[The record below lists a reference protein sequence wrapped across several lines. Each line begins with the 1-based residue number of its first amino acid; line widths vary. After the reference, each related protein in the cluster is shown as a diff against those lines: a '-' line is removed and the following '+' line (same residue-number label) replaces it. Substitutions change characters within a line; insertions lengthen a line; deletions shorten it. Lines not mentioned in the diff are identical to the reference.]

1 MALKNS
7 LRRMR
12 NNRRAVSPAISTTIM
27 TSVIVVMLL
36 VAISFINSR
45 LNGQLAQND
54 FDSMKQA
61 MQTLGLQVDDV
72 AWIPGRTQTLT
83 YASKYGGITFRSPAL
98 TYNFYFDGTLV
109 ANFSVGAIMFS
120 IPISEYSIS
129 NNYFEEIFP
138 SSNSFLQN
146 GASAPVCRVFA
157 TEKLPMQDGSYIR
170 IVLVPIVRQ
179 LNAMINGV
187 NYARFYLPLL
197 NQGAATQLA
206 QSVTLTGINV
216 PHQISSNVNS
226 VTITIGFP
234 NGAGMG
240 LTSDFF
246 NFAATSQ
253 TVTLGPESVVEIYGG
268 NVAVSLGGSA

>member
-1 MALKNS
+1 
-7 LRRMR
+7 
-12 NNRRAVSPAISTTIM
+12 
-27 TSVIVVMLL
+27 
-36 VAISFINSR
+36 
-45 LNGQLAQND
+45 
-54 FDSMKQA
+54 
-61 MQTLGLQVDDV
+61 
-72 AWIPGRTQTLT
+72 LT
-83 YASKYGGITFRSPAL
+83 YS
-98 TYNFYFDGTLV
+98 FYFDGTLV
-109 ANFSVGAIMFS
+109 ANFSVGVIMFS
-120 IPISEYSIS
+120 IPISEYSVS

-138 SSNSFLQN
+138 ASSSFLQN

-157 TEKLPMQDGSYIR
+157 IEKLPMQDENYIR

-179 LNAMINGV
+179 LNAAINGV

-197 NQGAATQLA
+197 SQGAAPQLA

-216 PHQISSNVNS
+216 LHQISSNVNS

-253 TVTLGPESVVEIYGG
+253 TVTLGPKSVVEIYGG
-268 NVAVSLGGSA
+268 NVTVSLGGSA

>member
-1 MALKNS
+1 MTLKNS
-7 LRRMR
+7 LRRIW
-12 NNRRAVSPAISTTIM
+12 NNKRAVSPAISTTIM
-27 TSVIVVMLL
+27 TGAIVVMLL
-36 VAISFINSR
+36 VAVSFINAR

-54 FDSMKQA
+54 FGSMKQA

-83 YASKYGGITFRSPAL
+83 YSSKYGGITFRSPAL
-98 TYNFYFDGTLV
+98 TYNFYVDGTLV
-109 ANFSVGAIMFS
+109 ASYSVGVIMFS
-120 IPISEYSIS
+120 MPVSEYSIS
-129 NNYFEEIFP
+129 NNYSEEIFP

-157 TEKLPMQDGSYIR
+157 IEKLPMKDGSYVR
-170 IVLVPIVRQ
+170 IVLAPIIRQ

-197 NQGAATQLA
+197 NQGATTPLA
-206 QSVTLTGINV
+206 QSVTLTGIDV
-216 PHQISSNVNS
+216 ARQISSNVNS
-226 VTITIGFP
+226 VTIAIDFP
-234 NGAGMG
+234 NGASMG

-253 TVTLGPESVVEIYGG
+253 TITLGPKSVVEIYGG
-268 NVAVSLGGSA
+268 NTSVSLGGSA